1 MRSGP
6 GAKKVKKDGFKPNEK
21 LTKEELKKNRQQR
34 KKDLKKSRQ
43 EAERKDMY
51 EIINQ
56 SKHMWGD
63 LRRYMSTHTHTL
75 THRVGDKAVVCIAAV
90 GSILD
95 VCANRKNCEKD
106 LKKKLLRELRD
117 LIHGKVKQVRLF
129 VRNCTFGFIFIFKP
143 V

>member
-1 MRSGP
+1 M
-6 GAKKVKKDGFKPNEK
+6 AKKVKKGGFKPNEK

-34 KKDLKKSRQ
+34 KKDLKRSRQ
-43 EAERKDMY
+43 EAERKDMF

-63 LRRYMSTHTHTL
+63 LRRYMYTQ
-75 THRVGDKAVVCIAAV
+75 THRVGDKAVVCVAAV
-90 GSILD
+90 GSVSD
-95 VCANRKNCEKD
+95 VCVNRKNCEKD

-129 VRNCTFGFIFIFKP
+129 VRNCTFGFFLFLNLSNFSLK
-143 V
+143 